1 MEDFGLVVAS
11 MRQQYGLRV
20 QSDEFRSMGWDEF
33 ADLLSGLNESTPLVK
48 VAQVRTA
55 TDRDR
60 IMAMTPEQRRMRAEW
75 QRRRAAA
82 RPAQDTEAFLGMMQ
96 AAFAASFGS

>member
-1 MEDFGLVVAS
+1 
-11 MRQQYGLRV
+11 
-20 QSDEFRSMGWDEF
+20 MGWDEF
-33 ADLLSGLNESTPLVK
+33 ADLLSGLNESTPLAK

-75 QRRRAAA
+75 QRRRAKSL
-82 RPAQDTEAFLGMMQ
+82 PQQDTEAFIAMIQ
-96 AAFAASFGS
+96 AAFAASFG